1 MHGLFEKAFR
11 ISTILTTLS
20 LTACDTSDFD
30 LDLRQNEYGTS
41 AAVKGVLEDRPRPDA
56 RGVISYPNYQV
67 AVAQF
72 DDTLQ
77 KLATRIGVDADLLGQ
92 YNGIDKNDILRQG
105 EIIALPEKLAP
116 TEDQTENGL
125 VNVTELA
132 ENAIKNA
139 QNTGSQSKKEKL
151 KKSEPIRHKVKRG
164 ETAFTISRLYNVT
177 IRSLAE
183 WNSLDADF
191 TIREDQYVLIPIRN
205 IEAPKT
211 TLSTKLQTNAESL
224 NVTPAPPSA
233 KEPLPDD
240 VIPVTK
246 TEPKK
251 DKPKIATPSSG
262 AFAYPVNGKIIRE
275 FVKNKTDG
283 IDLSAPTGSTIVA
296 AQNGVVAAITTDAD
310 QMPILVIKHEDN
322 ILTVYANIGD
332 IIVSKGAAVKRG
344 QPIGKIREGN
354 PSFLHFEIR
363 QGFES
368 IDPMDYLM

>member
-1 MHGLFEKAFR
+1 MAKYGRGLICLAMDKVQAKK
-11 ISTILTTLS
+11 LNLS
-20 LTACDTSDFD
+20 LMS
-30 LDLRQNEYGTS
+30 
-41 AAVKGVLEDRPRPDA
+41 P
-56 RGVISYPNYQV
+56 
-67 AVAQF
+67 
-72 DDTLQ
+72 
-77 KLATRIGVDADLLGQ
+77 
-92 YNGIDKNDILRQG
+92 
-105 EIIALPEKLAP
+105 
-116 TEDQTENGL
+116 
-125 VNVTELA
+125 VN
-132 ENAIKNA
+132 
-139 QNTGSQSKKEKL
+139 QSRNK
-151 KKSEPIRHKVKRG
+151 
-164 ETAFTISRLYNVT
+164 TAFTISRLYNVT

-224 NVTPAPPSA
+224 NVPPAPPSS